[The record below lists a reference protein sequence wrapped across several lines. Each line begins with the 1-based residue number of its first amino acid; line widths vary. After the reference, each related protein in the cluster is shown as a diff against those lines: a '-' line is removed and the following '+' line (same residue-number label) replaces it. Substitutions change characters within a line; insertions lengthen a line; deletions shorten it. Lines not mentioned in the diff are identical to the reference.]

1 MAIKSHK
8 DLEAWRAAMALAR
21 IVYSISAKWPSD
33 ERFGLISQV
42 RRAAVSVPS
51 NIAEGKGRGSDAEF
65 ARFCAI
71 AYGSLM
77 ELETQLT
84 LASEFGWF
92 SISEFETAMFEISR
106 VGQLCPWGAKPTLLM
121 WVTMTR
127 FTSLSYAKG
136 RCR

>member
-8 DLEAWRAAMALAR
+8 DLEAWKAAMALAR
-21 IVYSISAKWPSD
+21 IVYSISAKWPSV
-33 ERFGLISQV
+33 ERFRLISQV

-106 VGQLCPWGAKPTLLM
+106 VGQLINGLRRRLAKD
-121 WVTMTR
+121 R
-127 FTSLSYAKG
+127 
-136 RCR
+136 